1 MRIGY
6 WMARRQLG
14 KVPTAFKVFYAR
26 APRLAMLAQRVV
38 RELDRVSLDREL
50 VHLLMAHASVL
61 NGCGFCADLQLAQL
75 VREKLGTGKFE
86 ALADYRSSPA
96 FSDRERAALA
106 FAEEATRS
114 REVSD
119 ASFQELQKHFEE
131 REIVEIVRVNAL
143 GNYFNLIALPLG
155 FESDGLAE
163 LALAD
168 GRENQEVDRRP
179 LSSHGLDPPQR
190 WGERRACAREEV
202 PL

>member
-1 MRIGY
+1 MRLEPIERPPGLVMRIGY

-26 APRLAMLAQRVV
+26 APRLALLARRLA
-38 RELDRVSLDREL
+38 RELDRVSLEREL

-61 NGCGFCADLQLAQL
+61 NGCGFCADLHLAQL

-96 FSDRERAALA
+96 FSARERAALA

-119 ASFQELQKHFEE
+119 ASFEELQKHFDE
-131 REIVEIVRVNAL
+131 RVCLRVA
-143 GNYFNLIALPLG
+143 
-155 FESDGLAE
+155 
-163 LALAD
+163 
-168 GRENQEVDRRP
+168 NQLVT
-179 LSSHGLDPPQR
+179 
-190 WGERRACAREEV
+190 
-202 PL
+202 